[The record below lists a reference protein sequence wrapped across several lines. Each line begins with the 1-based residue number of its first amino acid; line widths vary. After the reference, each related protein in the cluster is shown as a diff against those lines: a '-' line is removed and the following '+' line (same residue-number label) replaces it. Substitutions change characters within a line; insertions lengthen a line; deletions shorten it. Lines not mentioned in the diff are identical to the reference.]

1 MITLFVAMIA
11 ATILHM
17 QAVPDWS
24 GYMALKKTLSETDKT
39 PPHPG
44 KDPHDKQKP
53 RRSRAE
59 TEQKLIDVALDLI
72 RDKGVLAGLNLRE
85 VAEGAGVN
93 RGNIY
98 HYFGSRQELL
108 RAAISRRF
116 KALVGTMAASN
127 QNKRFVERRLN
138 SFRLSEGSNDSKLR
152 ALLVLDG
159 DNSVDPIPFYENGLS
174 QLRKDVIDGDIHK
187 EHDLEALQVALSAL
201 LRGYRIFREP
211 YANRLDIDANEL
223 DERVSKI
230 MRTFLE
236 SLAEAPSA
244 TDQING
250 AR

>member
-1 MITLFVAMIA
+1 
-11 ATILHM
+11 
-17 QAVPDWS
+17 
-24 GYMALKKTLSETDKT
+24 MALKKIPNET
-39 PPHPG
+39 G
-44 KDPHDKQKP
+44 KKGARSVKEPRQKQK
-53 RRSRAE
+53 RSRAD
-59 TEQKLIDVALDLI
+59 TEQKLIDVALELI
-72 RDKGVLAGLNLRE
+72 RDKGVLAGLNLRQ

-116 KALVGTMAASN
+116 KALASTVAAKI

-138 SFRLSEGSNDSKLR
+138 SFRLFEGSNDSKLR

-159 DNSVDPIPFYENGLS
+159 DDTVDPIPFFEEGLS
-174 QLRKDVIDGDIHK
+174 LLRKDVIDGDIHK

-211 YANRLDIDANEL
+211 YAKRLDIDAGEL
-223 DERVSKI
+223 DERVSKV

-236 SLAEAPSA
+236 SVANAPSSK
-244 TDQING
+244 
-250 AR
+250 

>member
-1 MITLFVAMIA
+1 MTLKE
-11 ATILHM
+11 T
-17 QAVPDWS
+17 QTET
-24 GYMALKKTLSETDKT
+24 GKKGARPAKE
-39 PPHPG
+39 P
-44 KDPHDKQKP
+44 KQK
-53 RRSRAE
+53 RSRAE

-116 KALVGTMAASN
+116 KALVGAMTASN

-138 SFRLSEGSNDSKLR
+138 SFRLSGGSNDSKLR

-159 DNSVDPIPFYENGLS
+159 DETVDPIPSYEEGLS

-187 EHDLEALQVALSAL
+187 EHDLEALQVALSSL
-201 LRGYRIFREP
+201 LRGYRIFRES
-211 YANRLDIDANEL
+211 YANRLDVDADEL
-223 DERVSKI
+223 DERVSGI

-236 SLAEAPSA
+236 SVAKAPSSQ
-244 TDQING
+244 DQSKG
-250 AR
+250 A